1 MELLSIPELKKWI
14 QTEKKWLF
22 ICGILLIIVGIGL
35 IPAGLRE
42 KDMFENEEYELVSYV
57 GKNERKS
64 KLYDRHVYIET
75 SYEPRLLE
83 VDYDNPKNA
92 YFLISVNQFGYVLY
106 GNIVYIES
114 LKQDNEVHKY
124 FGVSDKCNYAIQDMV
139 IQYYEEYTTGYLNR
153 DNFEEHISIVYI
165 DMVNND
171 SSILENYYY
180 GVILCFMIGTICLI
194 GYVCLIFAPKNS
206 VKKLNPKLIKK
217 IMDKVNGCDY
227 LVYDNLQLLLIDKY
241 LITTNN
247 SIKIFEVKDIVSLNN
262 YYYNYSNNLE
272 LTTKDAKKYI
282 IAGTVRKHNSE
293 LNRLFE
299 DLLNINEDISI
310 KNRKTKNE

>member
-35 IPAGLRE
+35 IPAGLKE
-42 KDMFENEEYELVSYV
+42 KKMFENEEYELVSYL

-75 SYEPRLLE
+75 SYKPRLLE
-83 VDYDNPKNA
+83 VDENNPENA
-92 YFLISVNQFGYVLY
+92 YFLVHINQFGYVIY
-106 GNIVYIES
+106 GNIVYIETS
-114 LKQDNEVHKY
+114 LIYDDNINK
-124 FGVSDKCNYAIQDMV
+124 FSGVSDKCNYAIQDMV
-139 IQYYEEYTTGYLNR
+139 IEYYENYTTGYLNR
-153 DNFEEHISIVYI
+153 DNFEDNISIVYI
-165 DMVNND
+165 DMVNNE

-194 GYVCLIFAPKNS
+194 GYVYLIFAPKKS
-206 VKKLNPKLIKK
+206 AKKLDSKLVDK
-217 IMDKVNGCDY
+217 IMKSVNGCDY
-227 LVYDNLQLLLIDKY
+227 LVYDKLQLLLIDKY

-293 LNRLFE
+293 LNRLFD
-299 DLLNINEDISI
+299 DLLSINEDISI
-310 KNRKTKNE
+310 KNKRTKK